1 MSAKNR
7 EPVLI
12 IGLGRFGSS
21 VALTLEKMGHEV
33 LAADNDPRLVK
44 EYASQLTQVV
54 EADCTENECLKRL
67 GAGGFET
74 AVVAIGGD
82 IEASL
87 LVVLALV
94 DLGVPNIWAK
104 ATNQGHAKILQRTGA
119 HHVVFPEQKMGEQ
132 VAHMVNERLLDF
144 ISFGDEFAIARLK
157 APEPIIGL
165 PLMTSDCRKKY
176 SVTVVGVKREGE
188 DFIHAVPDTL
198 IMPGDELVVSGL
210 IEKLEAFAAIRSE

>member
-7 EPVLI
+7 EPVLV

-33 LAADNDPRLVK
+33 LAADHDPRLVK
-44 EYASQLTQVV
+44 EFASQLTQVV
-54 EADCTENECLKRL
+54 EADCTENECLARL
-67 GAGGFET
+67 GASGFET
-74 AVVAIGGD
+74 AVVAIAGD

-87 LVVLALV
+87 LAVLSLV

-104 ATNQGHAKILQRTGA
+104 ATNEGHAKILRRTGA

-144 ISFGDEFAIARLK
+144 ISFGDEFAIARMK

-176 SVTVVGVKREGE
+176 NVTVVGVKREGE

-210 IEKLEAFAAIRSE
+210 IERLEAFAAIRPD